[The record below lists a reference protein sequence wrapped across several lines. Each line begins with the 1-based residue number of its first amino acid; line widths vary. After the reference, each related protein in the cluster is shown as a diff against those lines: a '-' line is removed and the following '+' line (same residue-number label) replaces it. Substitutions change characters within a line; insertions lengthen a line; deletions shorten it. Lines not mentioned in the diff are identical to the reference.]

1 MLSTR
6 LLIAFTAVVL
16 LGCGGGSTT
25 ATLPAPGTPEG
36 AESNGAEPV
45 RRFVTGGWVSPYGE
59 KAGPFSNELRA
70 FVITGQA
77 QLDTYFNG
85 FATIRSQGT
94 TTSLGRVD
102 FPNSILLAAY
112 YLWRPLQGDPLSFV
126 GLSLEGNQAIVQME
140 LIKSPQG
147 KEYPYLFAPM
157 EVITVER
164 SAFPASQPIEFVF
177 QVNGEPM
184 AQVVATAN

>member
-6 LLIAFTAVVL
+6 LLIAFTAVLL
-16 LGCGGGSTT
+16 LGCSGGST
-25 ATLPAPGTPEG
+25 ATLTAPDIPEG

-70 FVITGQA
+70 FIITDQA
-77 QLDTYFNG
+77 QLDSYFNG
-85 FATIRSQGT
+85 FATICSQGT
-94 TTSLGRVD
+94 TSSPGRVD

-112 YLWRPLQGDPLSFV
+112 YRWRPLQGDTLSFV

-140 LIKSPQG
+140 FIESPQG

-157 EVITVER
+157 EVVTVER

-177 QVNGEPM
+177 QVSGEPM
-184 AQVVATAN
+184 AQVVATVN